1 MQPSRFSRFLIL
13 AALGAFM
20 GAILIHNR
28 GGVDPAFVPGALFTA
43 LFFWRPR
50 RVFLILAGLF
60 LAGPAILFL
69 KWTALA
75 DPSRP
80 VDFFNHVFLLLT
92 AVLAIA
98 GLVNGVMPN
107 RPVSARVA
115 PQNNP

>member
-1 MQPSRFSRFLIL
+1 MQPSRLSRLLIL

-43 LFFWRPR
+43 LLFWRPR

-69 KWTALA
+69 NWAALT
-75 DPSRP
+75 DLSRP
-80 VDFFNHVFLLLT
+80 AYFFNHIFLLLT
-92 AVLAIA
+92 AVLALAGIA
-98 GLVNGVMPN
+98 SGVMPN
-107 RPVSARVA
+107 RAVHTSVA
-115 PQNNP
+115 TQNNP